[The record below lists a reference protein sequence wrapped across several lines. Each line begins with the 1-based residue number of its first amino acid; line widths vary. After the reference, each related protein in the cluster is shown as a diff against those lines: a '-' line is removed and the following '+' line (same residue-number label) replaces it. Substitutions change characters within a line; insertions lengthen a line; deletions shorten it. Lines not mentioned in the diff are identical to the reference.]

1 MKAIIT
7 TALHSDLK
15 NKNQTYLGKWCLSEF
30 NLDSI
35 NKNANRILDYHWD
48 NKIKFINDSK
58 IIFKIFNSILPKL
71 SKSLDEFHKINTGN
85 DYWKILLG
93 DWLLNFITVIYDR
106 WELIRL
112 LPSNEYKFLIHN
124 VDFYVPKDTSD
135 SLYNYGLDIW
145 NKFIFDKIIQFQ
157 KLENIEH
164 STNSINNY
172 NKNDNIGSY
181 KRITFTNLK
190 KNSNLFIFQSNF
202 GLLKEFLLSFRFNNI
217 PSIGLLS
224 NKNLINLDRVKI
236 KERKIKLKI
245 KPNDKFENFLSDMIN
260 TLMPSSF
267 IEDFKIIN
275 DYVANYMPGYS
286 KNVLTSNAQI
296 NNTLFIFWLAKNRDK
311 IDNLTLLQNG
321 GNVGSA
327 LIQAQEYHDISI
339 ADKYISWGWG
349 DNKKN
354 IQSLGSSKI
363 IKIKKKYKYYSNA
376 NNSEILFVITNGPKY
391 NYTLISQTHG
401 PQYIDELNKIIQI
414 YKLTQPK
421 LKKYLSLR
429 LNPKDFGWHMKKKIK
444 TAIPELTLDSE
455 INFYK
460 SIINKR
466 LLVFNYNGTSFLEAL
481 SLKIPTLLLFD
492 ENIWHIKDSEIE
504 YFNLLKNV
512 GILHDNPNDISKF
525 INNNLNDLDK
535 WWNGPELQSNV
546 NLFCKRYINY
556 DNNLKNKVI

>member
-1 MKAIIT
+1 MKALIT
-7 TALHSDLK
+7 TALHSDLR

-35 NKNANRILDYHWD
+35 NQNANRILDYHWD

-58 IIFKIFNSILPKL
+58 IIFKIFNSTLPKL
-71 SKSLDEFHKINTGN
+71 SKSLDEYHKINTGN

-93 DWLLNFITVIYDR
+93 DWLLNFITVLYDR

-112 LPSNEYKFLIHN
+112 LPSNEYKFLTHN
-124 VDFYVPKDTSD
+124 VEFYVPKDTSD

-157 KLENIEH
+157 KLENIEY
-164 STNSINNY
+164 STTSINNY
-172 NKNDNIGSY
+172 NKNNNTTSH

-202 GLLKEFLLSFRFNNI
+202 GLLSEFLLSFRFNNI
-217 PSIGLLS
+217 PIIGLLP
-224 NKNLINLDRVKI
+224 NKNLLNFDRIKI
-236 KERKIKLKI
+236 TERKIKLKI
-245 KPNDKFENFLSDMIN
+245 EPNDKFENFLSDMIN
-260 TLMPSSF
+260 ILMPSSF
-267 IEDFKIIN
+267 VEDFKIIN
-275 DYVANYMPGYS
+275 EHVANYMPGYS

-296 NNTLFIFWLAKNRDK
+296 NHTLFIFWLAKNRDK
-311 IDNLTLLQNG
+311 IDNLTILQNG

-327 LIQAQEYHDISI
+327 LIQAQEYHDVSI

-349 DNKKN
+349 NNKKN

-363 IKIKKKYKYYSNA
+363 IKIKKKYKYYSNP
-376 NNSEILFVITNGPKY
+376 NNSKILFVITNGPKY

-444 TAIPELTLDSE
+444 AAIPELTLDSE

-466 LLVFNYNGTSFLEAL
+466 LLVFNYNGTAFLEAL
-481 SLKIPTLLLFD
+481 SLKIPTLLLLD
-492 ENIWHIKDSEIE
+492 ENIWHIRDSEIQ

-512 GILHDNPNDISKF
+512 GILYDNPNDISKF

-535 WWNGPELQSNV
+535 WWNGLELQSNI
-546 NLFCKRYINY
+546 NLFCKNFIN
-556 DNNLKNKVI
+556 NNNHLDKKII